1 MVNIRKGSVQMKPTL
16 STMIVDL
23 LKENPLLTRAEIGQR
38 LGVEEQRIKE
48 YVSRLK
54 KSGALSEKKIL
65 IPQNRDIEI
74 NVR

>member
-1 MVNIRKGSVQMKPTL
+1 MKTL
-16 STMIVDL
+16 SVKIVEV
-23 LKENPLLTRAEIGQR
+23 LKENPLLTRAEIGQL

-74 NVR
+74 NVK